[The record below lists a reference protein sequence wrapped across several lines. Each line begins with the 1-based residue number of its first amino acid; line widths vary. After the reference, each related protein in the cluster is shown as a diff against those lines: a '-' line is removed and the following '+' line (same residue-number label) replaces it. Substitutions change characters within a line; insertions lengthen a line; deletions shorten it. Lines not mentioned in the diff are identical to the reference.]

1 VLIGRESECARL
13 DELLDRARTGR
24 SGALL
29 ISGEAGIGKTALLDY
44 AVEHAEGMTVVRTLG
59 VESEAELEFSGL
71 LEVCRPLLG
80 HLAELPEHHAEALRA
95 ALDLGPAVN
104 VDRFAVGVATLGLL
118 AAAAEAEPLLVLVD
132 DSQWLDASSA
142 DALLFATRRL
152 EAEGV
157 AVVYAARDGGD
168 SPFEAAG
175 VASLSLTGLPRA
187 AATGLLRSQAAVTP
201 EVADRLYEE
210 TGGNPLALLEL
221 PRVLKGLA
229 CRRGFLLERVGP
241 DPGRTLLAG
250 TRHFVPRACRGCR
263 PHQAG

>member
-1 VLIGRESECARL
+1 VLIGREGECARL
-13 DELLDRARTGR
+13 DELLDRARMGR

-29 ISGEAGIGKTALLDY
+29 ISGEAGIGKTALLEY
-44 AVEHAEGMTVVRTLG
+44 AVDHAEGMTVVRALG

-71 LEVCRPLLG
+71 LDVCRPLLG
-80 HLAELPEHHAEALRA
+80 HLPELPERHAEALRA

-104 VDRFAVGVATLGLL
+104 VDRFALGVATLGLL
-118 AAAAEAEPLLVLVD
+118 AAAEAEPLLVLVD

-157 AVVYAARDGGD
+157 AVVYAAREGED

-201 EVADRLYEE
+201 EVPSSFAARR
-210 TGGNPLALLEL
+210 TIR
-221 PRVLKGLA
+221 PR
-229 CRRGFLLERVGP
+229 
-241 DPGRTLLAG
+241 
-250 TRHFVPRACRGCR
+250 RHR
-263 PHQAG
+263 PVEA